1 MINLIKV
8 MYIFISKMNSI
19 NIKKFNKV
27 NWDYIQY
34 SDPVKMGKNT
44 DIYLNYMDKGNSD
57 TLLLQFPND
66 MKIPFDINKTETEY
80 KKKDEII
87 TKTNY
92 SITLNFNMTDS
103 KHLKCLEKLE
113 NFDKKIKEA
122 IFRHSFD
129 WFNRT
134 LSVDEIDKMY
144 SNFLVYSKDRD
155 TGVINKKFSS
165 IRFQIPM
172 KNDTFVTKVYM
183 DRNKVDLLENLKKF
197 SYITPIGRLNKI
209 WASNTKIGTTWDLQL
224 VKMTSEDKNKKPSG
238 QYAFVDDDSD

>member
-1 MINLIKV
+1 
-8 MYIFISKMNSI
+8 
-19 NIKKFNKV
+19 
-27 NWDYIQY
+27 
-34 SDPVKMGKNT
+34 
-44 DIYLNYMDKGNSD
+44 
-57 TLLLQFPND
+57 
-66 MKIPFDINKTETEY
+66 
-80 KKKDEII
+80 
-87 TKTNY
+87 
-92 SITLNFNMTDS
+92 
-103 KHLKCLEKLE
+103 
-113 NFDKKIKEA
+113 
-122 IFRHSFD
+122 
-129 WFNRT
+129 
-134 LSVDEIDKMY
+134 MY